1 MLHAVDSNA
10 TFAGENL
17 VPVIVTLLTVAGA
30 VLVPLLNAYADDLK
44 RAERLTSILDG
55 MARSPERRLV
65 EQVRDDYAVVW
76 ALRQSAPLFPWLRT
90 LGGVAYYGGVL
101 VLIVGPL
108 YLLLAP
114 GYQPWFWAYYL
125 GGAALLGLGGL
136 LHHVRAER
144 LREWMSAERE
154 RRGLRAPSNPRL
166 VRSVTTEAEQL
177 RSRRTADTD
186 LQEKAPRDGEAD

>member
-1 MLHAVDSNA
+1 MLHAVDSDTA
-10 TFAGENL
+10 FAGENL
-17 VPVIVTLLTVAGA
+17 VPVVVTLLTVAGA

-90 LGGVAYYGGVL
+90 LGGVAYYGGIF

-125 GGAALLGLGGL
+125 GAAALLALGGL
-136 LHHVRAER
+136 LHRVRAVR
-144 LREWMSAERE
+144 QQEWMSAERE
-154 RRGLRAPSNPRL
+154 RRGLRAPANRRL
-166 VRSVTTEAEQL
+166 LRSVTHEAEQL
-177 RSRRTADTD
+177 KHGGTADTD
-186 LQEKAPRDGEAD
+186 LKEDTPRDAEAD